1 MRSDR
6 IDDFTNQA
14 LDDLESK
21 GRPYMMRELH
31 KKLQTWNKEME
42 AEGKPAMK
50 IMPKDVLRRVAARR
64 RENRPTRD
72 QREKG
77 AAQMATWG
85 V

>member
-21 GRPYMMRELH
+21 GRPYMMRELQ
-31 KKLQTWNKEME
+31 KKLQAWNKEME
-42 AEGKPAMK
+42 VEGKPAMK

-64 RENRPTRD
+64 RENRPTRT